1 MRQKLKE
8 RMKVLK
14 DTEQAK
20 ISPYSTLTTTLPEIR
35 TNKKGYFPD
44 ELIE

>member
-14 DTEQAK
+14 ESEQTK
-20 ISPYSTLTTTLPEIR
+20 ISPYSTLITTLPEIR
-35 TNKKGYFPD
+35 TNKKGYFQD